1 MVAYSST
8 HAERAVFRIFVLSLL
23 GSVFTHFGTLP
34 ATEAS
39 QAMAF
44 AGNLCMGTTRR
55 VSSAV
60 CGRIPVIESHQG
72 TASHRLT
79 ARWPMCTVA
88 GVLRQMSPIRVTV
101 RGPNSVLMA
110 ARPSLESAETLADGK
125 GPVLVNATANAPK
138 KRGRGIGKSMY
149 VSPAESR
156 ESSRPLD
163 ESDREEFLASRKA
176 RASGIR
182 EKDIRTAADLKA
194 LEDFPSF
201 ELSEGPSSS
210 SESSEDELER
220 EWAKEAQEARE
231 ARETASARPA
241 GARWRHRLGSARQEE
256 PGGVMPAEQPGKTLT
271 RAVGR
276 SARRLLS
283 PEAQVIRRR
292 AMGLARHA
300 ASEEMEA
307 GVHANPGAALR
318 REKRESAG
326 MLGVVPMA
334 DLKRRG
340 LVRQDVTAKDWAR
353 GTTSLLREVPVHG
366 ALFDIKSRGAEM
378 FAVGADSNIA
388 VWDLGKLE
396 KTDELTGH
404 TGWVNSIKLDGA
416 RGLMLSA
423 SDDGTVRVF
432 PHCAWQKP
440 ARAVC
445 SNVAYCFTDPC
456 N

>member
-1 MVAYSST
+1 MVSYSCT
-8 HAERAVFRIFVLSLL
+8 HAERTVFRILVLSLL
-23 GSVFTHFGTLP
+23 GSVFTHFGTFP

-39 QAMAF
+39 HAMAF
-44 AGNLCMGTTRR
+44 AGNLCMDTTRR
-55 VSSAV
+55 LSSAV

-79 ARWPMCTVA
+79 TRWPMCTVA
-88 GVLRQMSPIRVTV
+88 GVLRQMSPIHVAV
-101 RGPNSVLMA
+101 RGPNTVLMA

-194 LEDFPSF
+194 LEDFPSSV
-201 ELSEGPSSS
+201 ELSEGHSPS

-231 ARETASARPA
+231 AREAASARPA

-256 PGGVMPAEQPGKTLT
+256 PGGVMPAEKPGKTLT
-271 RAVGR
+271 RAVGK

-318 REKRESAG
+318 REKRESA
-326 MLGVVPMA
+326 
-334 DLKRRG
+334 
-340 LVRQDVTAKDWAR
+340 
-353 GTTSLLREVPVHG
+353 
-366 ALFDIKSRGAEM
+366 
-378 FAVGADSNIA
+378 
-388 VWDLGKLE
+388 
-396 KTDELTGH
+396 
-404 TGWVNSIKLDGA
+404 
-416 RGLMLSA
+416 
-423 SDDGTVRVF
+423 
-432 PHCAWQKP
+432 
-440 ARAVC
+440 
-445 SNVAYCFTDPC
+445 
-456 N
+456 